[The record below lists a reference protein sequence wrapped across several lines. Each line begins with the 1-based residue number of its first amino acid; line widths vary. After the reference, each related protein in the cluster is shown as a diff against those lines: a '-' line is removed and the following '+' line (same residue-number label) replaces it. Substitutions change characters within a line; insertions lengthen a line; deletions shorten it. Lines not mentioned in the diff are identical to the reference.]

1 MAKILVLGAG
11 MVAGPL
17 VRYLLDAGAHL
28 TVTSLEVVE
37 AERLVGGHIS
47 GRAIG
52 LDLADDGGLSNL
64 VAAHDLVVSLVPYTF
79 HPTVAGHCL
88 RHGKHLVTASYVAP
102 AMQELDG
109 AARAA
114 GLTFL
119 NELGLDPGID
129 HMSAMRV
136 IDAIAAEGGRL
147 RVFRSYCGGLP
158 APEANDNPLGYKFSW
173 APRGVLMACR
183 NSARYRRE
191 GREVTVPSSRLFRD
205 MHLLHVPGAG
215 DFEAY
220 PNRDSL
226 VYLDAYG
233 LPADIDTLFRGT
245 LRNVG
250 WCDTLHAFGRL
261 GLLDDQPREGGS
273 TRAAFVRSLLGAAPG
288 ADVREAA
295 TRQLGLPA
303 GCLPAAN
310 LEWLGLAAETPLPA
324 GPRAPLDV
332 LGDAMLEKLSY
343 RSGERDMV
351 VMFHE
356 FLSDTAA
363 GTRKRT
369 TSSLVACGQP
379 GGDSAMARTVSLPAA
394 VAARQILEGTIS
406 VRGVLRP
413 VVPEIYSP
421 VLSELELLGIT
432 CQEVTEDC

>member
-1 MAKILVLGAG
+1 
-11 MVAGPL
+11 
-17 VRYLLDAGAHL
+17 
-28 TVTSLEVVE
+28 
-37 AERLVGGHIS
+37 
-47 GRAIG
+47 
-52 LDLADDGGLSNL
+52 
-64 VAAHDLVVSLVPYTF
+64 
-79 HPTVAGHCL
+79 VAGHCL

-136 IDAIAAEGGRL
+136 IDAIAAAGGRL

-191 GREVTVPSSRLFRD
+191 GREVTVPSNRLFRD

-261 GLLDDQPREGGS
+261 GLLDDQPRDGGP
-273 TRAAFVRSLLGAAPG
+273 TRAAYVRSLLGAAPD

-295 TRQLGLPA
+295 TRHLGLPA

-310 LEWLGLAAETPLPA
+310 LEWLGLTAETPLPT
-324 GPRAPLDV
+324 GPRAPLEV

-343 RSGERDMV
+343 RPGERDMV
-351 VMFHE
+351 VMVHE

-363 GTRKRT
+363 GARRRT

-421 VLSELELLGIT
+421 VLRELELLGIT
-432 CQEVTEDC
+432 CEEVSEDC